1 MAVKAGILIMRVLVA
16 FDKFKDA
23 LPAEVA
29 CRLAGAALKLRK
41 PEAVPDLCP
50 LTDGGEGFARILSF
64 AAGGTLQ
71 PFRVTGPRGNP
82 VEGEFG
88 LVPWSR
94 LSPGVRTRLGISPD
108 REGVLGVVEMAS
120 ASGLA
125 RLSPQDRNP
134 WKTTS
139 RGTGE
144 LLLAAAEK
152 GADLLLLGIGGSGTS
167 DLGLGCLQVLGLQA
181 WDSRG
186 QELPVLAPLEWNRVA
201 NLTGTLRRNFPPIR
215 VACDVTNPLL
225 GARGAVRV
233 YGPQKGLPSRDLE
246 AFASATEVMAQKLL
260 QSTGQPPDYLEI
272 PGAGAAGGIGFG
284 LMAFA
289 GAGLVSGSDLVS
301 DWLDLSGKIRKADV
315 VLTGEGR
322 FDRSS
327 LEGKGPAAL
336 VRQALAAGKR
346 VHVFAGSVEPGL
358 NLPSGL
364 SVHAISPPNLSLS
377 QALGRTGEFL
387 TQAVSAADLSA

>member
-1 MAVKAGILIMRVLVA
+1 MRVLVA

-23 LPAEVA
+23 LGAEEA
-29 CRLAGAALKLRK
+29 CRLVGETLRLRK
-41 PEAVPDLCP
+41 PGTVLDLCP
-50 LTDGGEGFARILSF
+50 LTDGGEGFARILSL
-64 AAGGTLQ
+64 AAGGSGHRC
-71 PFRVTGPRGNP
+71 PVTGPLGNA

-88 LVPWSR
+88 LVPWSH
-94 LSPGVRTRLGISPD
+94 LSPEVRTRLGISPGRD
-108 REGVLGVVEMAS
+108 GILGVVDMAS
-120 ASGLA
+120 ASGLT
-125 RLSPQDRNP
+125 RIPLQDRNP
-134 WKTTS
+134 WKTTT

-144 LLLAAAEK
+144 LLLAAVEK

-181 WDSRG
+181 WDS
-186 QELPVLAPLEWNRVA
+186 QEKEIPVLTPDQWGRVA
-201 NLTGTLRRNFPPIR
+201 NFTGTLRRNFPPLR

-225 GARGAVRV
+225 GARGAVQV
-233 YGPQKGLPSRDLE
+233 YGPQKGLPSHDLE
-246 AFASATEVMAQKLL
+246 AFASLTEAMAQKLL
-260 QSTGQPPDYLEI
+260 QSTGRPRDFLEI

-284 LMAFA
+284 LMALA

-322 FDRSS
+322 FDQSS

-336 VRQALAAGKR
+336 VRRALAGGKR
-346 VHVFAGSVEPGL
+346 VHVFAGSVEAGL
-358 NLPSGL
+358 DLPAGL
-364 SVHAISPPNLSLS
+364 SVHAISPPNLSLP

-387 TQAVSAADLSA
+387 VQAVSAADLSA

>member
-1 MAVKAGILIMRVLVA
+1 MRVLIA

-23 LPAEVA
+23 LGAEEA
-29 CRLAGAALKLRK
+29 CHLVGETLRLRK
-41 PEAVPDLCP
+41 PRSVIDLCP
-50 LTDGGEGFARILSF
+50 LTDGGEGFARNLSL
-64 AAGGTLQ
+64 AARGSWHRH
-71 PFRVTGPRGNP
+71 RVTGPLGNS

-88 LVPWSR
+88 LVPWSH
-94 LSPGVRTRLGISPD
+94 LSPEVRTRLGISPSQ
-108 REGVLGVVEMAS
+108 EGVLGVVDMAS

-125 RLSPQDRNP
+125 LIPPKDRNP
-134 WKTTS
+134 WKTTT

-181 WDSRG
+181 WDS
-186 QELPVLAPLEWNRVA
+186 QEKEIPVLTPDQYDRVA
-201 NLTGTLRRNFPPIR
+201 KFTGTLRRNFPPLR

-225 GARGAVRV
+225 GPRGAVRV
-233 YGPQKGLPSRDLE
+233 YSSQKGLLSQDLE
-246 AFASATEVMAQKLL
+246 AFASVTEAMAQKLL
-260 QSTGQPPDYLEI
+260 QNTGRPRDLLEI

-284 LMAFA
+284 LMALA
-289 GAGLVSGSDLVS
+289 GAGLVSGSDLVAA
-301 DWLDLSGKIRKADV
+301 WLDLPGKIRWADV

-322 FDRSS
+322 FDQSS
-327 LEGKGPAAL
+327 LEGKGPVAL

-358 NLPSGL
+358 DLPVGL
-364 SVHAISPPNLSLS
+364 SVHAISPPNLSLP

-387 TQAVSAADLSA
+387 VQAVSAANLSA